1 MTRDSVRRTSDLVQV
16 LFWEVGNSS
25 KMFAYFRRM
34 TD

>member
-16 LFWEVGNSS
+16 RFSEVGSS
-25 KMFAYFRRM
+25 SQGLSIRLV